1 MASGPCQSADT
12 TCMSRRCTDDE
23 SVGLVVTALRRAE
36 ADVLQKYATVNVH
49 KSLDR
54 ERQSSAT
61 SSDVA
66 HQALSDESGQLVLMA
81 LDHAQDQYLQH
92 QCTFEGH
99 SSSPVN
105 YMGIVGVFAALQT
118 D

>member
-1 MASGPCQSADT
+1 M
-12 TCMSRRCTDDE
+12 
-23 SVGLVVTALRRAE
+23 VVTALRRAE

-61 SSDVA
+61 STDVA
-66 HQALSDESGQLVLMA
+66 HRVLSDESGQLVSMA
-81 LDHAQDQYLQH
+81 LDHAQDQYLLH

-99 SSSPVN
+99 SSSQVTH
-105 YMGIVGVFAALQT
+105 MGIVGMFSALQT
-118 D
+118 K